1 VRPENA
7 VVEEVKLSFTPQ
19 QGKYIKSLPLHATQK
34 IIIDSDDEFVITL
47 RIFITYDFIQ
57 EILQYGDE
65 VKVLKPNSLVKTIKH
80 IHRNALR
87 RY

>member
-1 VRPENA
+1 M
-7 VVEEVKLSFTPQ
+7 
-19 QGKYIKSLPLHATQK
+19 
-34 IIIDSDDEFVITL
+34 
-47 RIFITYDFIQ
+47 FITYDFIQ